1 MSNVVNSKVDKYDV
15 YIGRPSKWGNP
26 FSMKL
31 ESDRDFVV
39 LKHKLWLNTRPDL
52 LRSLGELKDKK
63 LGCFCAPKSCHGDT
77 LTDLAS
83 SRWIKNWFSNMLP
96 FDQPLEE
103 DGIKYK
109 SPENYYQAMKM
120 GDMKCRHDISYMSPF
135 EAKKAIRNKSQFPWR
150 SDWTKEM
157 SIEVMRTAI
166 AHKFQPETSWG
177 KMLLMTE
184 DWEITEWN
192 NWGDTKF
199 GKCINS
205 GKGENLLG
213 KILME
218 QRNELR
224 RTSS

>member
-96 FDQPLEE
+96 FDYPLEC
-103 DGIKYK
+103 DGLSYK
-109 SPENYYQAMKM
+109 TVENYYQAMKV
-120 GDMKCRHDISYMSPF
+120 HDEQREHFSFCNPYK
-135 EAKKAIRNKSQFPWR
+135 AKKDIRIKEKFPWR
-150 SDWTKEM
+150 NDWTKET
-157 SIEVMRTAI
+157 SIKVMRVAL
-166 AHKFQPETSWG
+166 AHKFQPETSWS

-205 GKGENLLG
+205 GKGENWLG
-213 KILME
+213 KLIME